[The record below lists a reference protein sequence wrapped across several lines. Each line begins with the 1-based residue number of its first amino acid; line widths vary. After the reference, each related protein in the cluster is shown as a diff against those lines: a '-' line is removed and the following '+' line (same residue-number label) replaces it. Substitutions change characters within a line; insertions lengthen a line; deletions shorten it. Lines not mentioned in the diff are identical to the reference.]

1 MRRRVTAQLLIPL
14 DPAGGTTMQRQI
26 YGGIR
31 RAILERRVAPGTRLP
46 STRALASD
54 LGVSRTTS
62 LLALEQL
69 KAEGYVAMRG
79 GSGTYVATD
88 LPDES
93 QRAATSRPAATGQH
107 PPLSARGTLL
117 ADAPAAA
124 VRIPGPPRPFRMGTP
139 AVDLFPTRLWS
150 SLVHRQL
157 RTLGPTGLD
166 YGACH
171 ALREAIAGYVAASRD
186 TRCTADQILVVA
198 GAQVGLDLLARV
210 LLDAGDL
217 AWLEE
222 PGYTGARGA
231 LVAAGAR
238 IVPVPVDHEGL
249 DVEAGLRRA
258 RGARLAYVTP
268 SHQFPLGVAMSLR
281 RRLALL
287 DWASHARSW
296 IVEDDYDS
304 EFRYHNRPIPC
315 LHGMDVDGR
324 VIYVGSF
331 SKTLFPSLRLGF
343 LVVPPDLRERMV
355 LARRAL
361 DLQPPRL
368 EQAVLA
374 DFIGEGHFERHLRRM
389 RGAYRERMEALREGA
404 DRYCGGALRMRP
416 VLTGL
421 HAVGDLSGAHDETV
435 SEAAAARGLEV
446 TSLSSYYRGT
456 PGEAPN
462 GLVLGFG
469 AVPPDGVLRG
479 MRDLAIVLDRL
490 HRTADQ
496 TRAGAIR

>member
-1 MRRRVTAQLLIPL
+1 V
-14 DPAGGTTMQRQI
+14 
-26 YGGIR
+26 
-31 RAILERRVAPGTRLP
+31 
-46 STRALASD
+46 
-54 LGVSRTTS
+54 
-62 LLALEQL
+62 
-69 KAEGYVAMRG
+69 
-79 GSGTYVATD
+79 
-88 LPDES
+88 
-93 QRAATSRPAATGQH
+93 
-107 PPLSARGTLL
+107 
-117 ADAPAAA
+117 
-124 VRIPGPPRPFRMGTP
+124 
-139 AVDLFPTRLWS
+139 
-150 SLVHRQL
+150 
-157 RTLGPTGLD
+157 
-166 YGACH
+166 
-171 ALREAIAGYVAASRD
+171 
-186 TRCTADQILVVA
+186 
-198 GAQVGLDLLARV
+198 
-210 LLDAGDL
+210 
-217 AWLEE
+217 
-222 PGYTGARGA
+222 
-231 LVAAGAR
+231 
-238 IVPVPVDHEGL
+238 VPVPVDEH
-249 DVEAGLRRA
+249 GLRVDLLPD
-258 RGARLAYVTP
+258 ARLVYVTP

-331 SKTLFPSLRLGF
+331 SKTLFPALRLGF

-389 RGAYRERMEALREGA
+389 RGAYRERLESLREAA

-421 HAVGDLSGAHDETV
+421 HAVADLVGAHDEAV

-446 TSLSSYYRGT
+446 TSLSSYYRGA

-469 AVPPDGVLRG
+469 AVPLDGIQRG
-479 MRDLAIVLDRL
+479 MRDLALVLDRM

-496 TRAGAIR
+496 VRAGAIR

>member
-1 MRRRVTAQLLIPL
+1 MHRRFTAHLLIPL
-14 DPAGGTTMQRQI
+14 DPSGGTTMQRQI

-46 STRALASD
+46 STRALAHD

-69 KAEGYVAMRG
+69 RAEGYVAMRG
-79 GSGTYVATD
+79 GSGTYVAND

-93 QRAATSRPAATGQH
+93 QRAVAARPAPAGLH

-117 ADAPAAA
+117 ADTPTAA
-124 VRIPGPPRPFRMGTP
+124 RRLSGPPRPFRVGTP
-139 AVDLFPTRLWS
+139 ALDLFPTRLWA
-150 SLVHRQL
+150 SLVHRRL
-157 RTLGPTGLD
+157 RAQGLADLD

-171 ALREAIAGYVAASRD
+171 ALRQAIAGHLQTSRD
-186 TRCTADQILVVA
+186 TRCTPDQILVVA
-198 GAQVGLDLLARV
+198 GAQVGLDVLARV
-210 LLDAGDL
+210 LLDPGDM

-222 PGYTGARGA
+222 PGYSFARAA

-238 IVPVPVDHEGL
+238 VVPVPVDAEGL
-249 DVEAGLRRA
+249 DVEAGLKRA

-287 DWASHARSW
+287 EWASQARAW
-296 IVEDDYDS
+296 ILEDDYDS
-304 EFRYHNRPIPC
+304 EFRYHHRPVPC
-315 LHGMDVDGR
+315 LHGLDVDGR

-331 SKTLFPSLRLGF
+331 SKTLFPALRLGF
-343 LVVPPDLRERMV
+343 VVVPPDVRERIV
-355 LARRAL
+355 LARRSL
-361 DLQPPRL
+361 DIQPPGL

-389 RGAYRERMEALREGA
+389 RGAYRERMEAMREGA
-404 DRYCGGALRMRP
+404 ERYCGGALRMRP
-416 VLTGL
+416 VMTGL
-421 HAVGDLSGAHDETV
+421 HAVGDLVGVADDV
-435 SEAAAARGLEV
+435 VADAAAVRGLEV
-446 TSLSSYYRGT
+446 TPLSSYYRGT
-456 PGEAPN
+456 TEAPN

-469 AVPPDGVLRG
+469 AVPPDGVTRG
-479 MRDLAIVLDRL
+479 MRELAMVLDRL
-490 HRTADQ
+490 QRAPDQ
-496 TRAGAIR
+496 ARAVTR